1 MSSNWLPTVKKEIN
15 WMWNANKFIVLI
27 INFRLTVKIIVNASL
42 VTTVWVNYPVNHVL
56 KKAVTILE
64 PMYGGAR
71 ISTAHKIKAFNLGF
85 FCRTLAFNLPNS
97 YCHKIVSNCEGWLDE
112 LQKKSLREYQK
123 FEIFEKVISSWI
135 NKNN

>member
-1 MSSNWLPTVKKEIN
+1 
-15 WMWNANKFIVLI
+15 MWNANKFIVLI

-71 ISTAHKIKAFNLGF
+71 ISAAHKIKAFNLGF
-85 FCRTLAFNLPNS
+85 FVEHWHLIYPIPIA
-97 YCHKIVSNCEGWLDE
+97 YQIVRVG
-112 LQKKSLREYQK
+112 
-123 FEIFEKVISSWI
+123 
-135 NKNN
+135 